1 MTTTLTD
8 ARASGLAIL
17 HDDGGANSRYR
28 IAEPIAAED
37 CWRGPLLPAA
47 TRAVST
53 DRVLVSRWTRR
64 GIEPIEHTSEGT
76 GDHHT
81 IGINL
86 KSTALTFRSG
96 RMLYEGEVTPGAIHV
111 TNPGQNARAVFRS
124 PCDVLHLYVPQGL
137 LVEHFQEAFGRQHNG
152 DIILGAPHFTCDPSI
167 ERLGRALSSVEG
179 SETFFSDIYVE
190 SISIAIVARLL
201 ERRFAIDRIPTSGK
215 VTALPPWRLRRA
227 IDYIEAHLAEKLTL
241 GSIAAS
247 VGLTRMHFAAQFRLA
262 TGFTPYAYLRRR
274 RVEFAQKLL
283 LESDLPLVQIALAC
297 GFSTQSHFSSAF
309 KQIVGDSPRWW
320 RVHARIGR

>member
-1 MTTTLTD
+1 MKTTLTD
-8 ARASGLAIL
+8 AYGVTGLPIL
-17 HDDGGANSRYR
+17 NDNRTANSRS
-28 IAEPIAAED
+28 IAEPIAAEN
-37 CWRGPLLPAA
+37 CWRGPGLAES
-47 TRAVST
+47 TRAVLT
-53 DRVLVSRWTRR
+53 ERVVVSRWTRQ
-64 GIEPIEHTSEGT
+64 GIEAVEHVHQST

-111 TNPGQNARAVFRS
+111 TNPGENARAVFRS

-190 SISIAIVARLL
+190 SISIASVARLL
-201 ERRFAIDRIPTSGK
+201 ERRFATDRIPTSGK

-241 GSIAAS
+241 GSIAAR
-247 VGLTRMHFAAQFRLA
+247 VGLTRMHFAPQFRLA
-262 TGFTPYAYLRRR
+262 TGFTPYAYL
-274 RVEFAQKLL
+274 
-283 LESDLPLVQIALAC
+283 
-297 GFSTQSHFSSAF
+297 
-309 KQIVGDSPRWW
+309 
-320 RVHARIGR
+320 